1 MDEGKRR
8 PWSAST
14 RLNRATSGGLG
25 GGCRKMRGRDWLT
38 LPTSALLSTLSAT
51 ASGCFLDGDVMVF
64 DRDMDTGWCDVS
76 RRSTK
81 KWVPESGL
89 ARKDQ
94 GRSGGVGQVGLGWDR
109 IGQMEKQLSV
119 QQLLAGHWMDV
130 REGHGGRAGREKLPT
145 RLDCR

>member
-8 PWSAST
+8 PWLAST

-25 GGCRKMRGRDWLT
+25 GGCRKMRRRDWLT
-38 LPTSALLSTLSAT
+38 LPTSALLRTLSAT

-81 KWVPESGL
+81 KWIPESGL

-109 IGQMEKQLSV
+109 IGQMEKQLCAAA
-119 QQLLAGHWMDV
+119 AGRPLDGC
-130 REGHGGRAGREKLPT
+130 EGRAQRTGRSRKLPM